1 MVTGDFHSPCRTLVP
16 EINNHNKR
24 WNGKLKAGVIKVAA
38 WSCSDLENL
47 SFDAYTDAW
56 KCLNKPCM
64 KHSEMKCFLNKATPK
79 ILAISVSRYH
89 VTSTISSGF
98 SLNVLLVPSM
108 SVLSFLHHS
117 SLQIWKFL
125 LLLPRY
131 RQNSKCPVRG
141 DVDR

>member
-64 KHSEMKCFLNKATPK
+64 KHNEMKCFLNKATPK

-108 SVLSFLHHS
+108 SVSPSSTIVACRFGSFS
-117 SLQIWKFL
+117 FYSLGTGRTVGAL
-125 LLLPRY
+125 
-131 RQNSKCPVRG
+131 
-141 DVDR
+141 